1 MKRTGDW
8 GRNVPLT
15 STTPLSRST
24 PLPRS
29 RVRTLAEVRASRPT
43 VSREERHARKLLAAR
58 SGGTCE
64 GCGRAPATDYAH
76 RVGRAQGGL
85 WCPSNALHLCG
96 GLAAALARPGALSCH
111 AWSHAN
117 PTEARSVGWLLR
129 STDDY
134 LTFPALLPVHG
145 LVLLRPDGTFTP
157 TSTEGTAA

>member
-1 MKRTGDW
+1 MTLRRTGPPE
-8 GRNVPLT
+8 RRTPLVNRTPLT

-43 VSREERHARKLLAAR
+43 VSREEREARKLLAAR

-76 RVGRAQGGL
+76 RVGKAQGGP
-85 WCPSNALHLCG
+85 WCPANALALC
-96 GLAAALARPGALSCH
+96 RRCH
-111 AWSHAN
+111 EWSHGT

-129 STDDY
+129 STDDPA
-134 LTFPALLPVHG
+134 TFPALLHG
-145 LVLLRPDGTFTP
+145 RGLNLLTADGGYRPAAP
-157 TSTEGTAA
+157 PTEGGAA